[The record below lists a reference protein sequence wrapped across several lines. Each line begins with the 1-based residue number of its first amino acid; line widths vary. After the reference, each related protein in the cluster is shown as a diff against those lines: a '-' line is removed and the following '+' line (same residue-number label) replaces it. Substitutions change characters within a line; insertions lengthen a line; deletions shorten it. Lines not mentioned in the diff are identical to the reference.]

1 MTNPRTDHPFVHR
14 ILDCGLEMAVLP
26 LPGRPVVAM
35 EIRLFAGFACE
46 DPKYLGVTHVLN
58 EAISKGTAHYD
69 GRGLND
75 AFDEI
80 GATHVSQA
88 GRETFAFSGLCL
100 PEYLPRSIALHAEL
114 IRRPTFPED
123 ACSVAVELARQQL
136 LALDDD
142 PDELTKKLLYRQ
154 TYGQPLGRHVLGEPD
169 TLARLNRDAIVEHWR
184 SHFSAGRMYV
194 AVAGGVDPDALADQ
208 FEKEFE
214 GFHTGEQ
221 NPGPER
227 ERPCWNL
234 NFAPVR
240 RHYSKELEQEQIAI
254 CFPGSAVTDPDF
266 YSGQVLIGVLSGGM
280 SGRLFTEVRE
290 KQGLVYWVGA
300 WSDHPRGAGFVHLG
314 ASSTPQNAEK
324 TYNTLLREIDRL
336 ADDLTQQ
343 ELERAQAGI
352 VTRALTRGEVTRSK
366 AAELCND
373 LFHHGRP
380 LLTEEKLSRIQAV
393 TLNDLRRYLE
403 EHPRDRVGAVT
414 LGPREIEFTNDG

>member
-1 MTNPRTDHPFVHR
+1 MNTPRTNQQFVHR
-14 ILDCGLEMAVLP
+14 YLDCGVELAVLP
-26 LPGRPVVAM
+26 MPGRPVAAM
-35 EIRLFAGFACE
+35 EIRLFAGYACE
-46 DPKYLGVTHVLN
+46 KPEHLGVAHVLN

-88 GRETFAFSGLCL
+88 GRETFAFSCLCL
-100 PEYLPRSIALHAEL
+100 PEFLPRAIELHAEQ
-114 IRRPTFPED
+114 IRRPTFPGD

-142 PDELTKKLLYRQ
+142 PDELTKKMLYRQ
-154 TYGQPLGRHVLGEPD
+154 TYGQPLGRHALGEPD

-184 SHFSAGRMYV
+184 DHFSAGRMYV
-194 AVAGGVDPDALADQ
+194 ALAGAVDPDALADQ
-208 FEKEFE
+208 LEKEFE
-214 GFHTGEQ
+214 GFHAGDS
-221 NPGPER
+221 NPGAER

-254 CFPGSAVTDPDF
+254 CFPGSAVTDDDF
-266 YSGQVLIGVLSGGM
+266 YAGQVLIGVLSGGM

-300 WSDHPRGAGFVHLG
+300 WSDHPRGAGFIHLG

-324 TYNTLLREIDRL
+324 TCGTLLREIDRL
-336 ADDLTQQ
+336 ADDLTRP
-343 ELERAQAGI
+343 EIERAQAGI

-373 LFHHGRP
+373 LFHHGQP
-380 LLTEEKLSRIQAV
+380 IATEEKLARIQAV
-393 TLNDLRRYLE
+393 TLDDLCRYLE
-403 EHPRDRVGAVT
+403 EHPRVRISAVT
-414 LGPREIEFTNDG
+414 LGPRQIEFTSSG

>member
-1 MTNPRTDHPFVHR
+1 MSNIQTKQPFAHR
-14 ILDCGLEMAVLP
+14 NLDCGLELAVLP
-26 LPGRPVVAM
+26 LPGRPVAAM
-35 EIRLFAGFACE
+35 EIRLFAGYACE
-46 DPKYLGVTHVLN
+46 SPEHLGVTHVLN

-88 GRETFAFSGLCL
+88 GRETFAFSCLCL
-100 PEYLPRSIALHAEL
+100 PEFLPRASELHAEL

-136 LALDDD
+136 LALNDD
-142 PDELTKKLLYRQ
+142 PDELTKKLLHQQ
-154 TYGQPLGRHVLGEPD
+154 TYGQPLGRHALGEPD
-169 TLARLNRDAIVEHWR
+169 TLARLNREAIVEHWR
-184 SHFSAGRMYV
+184 RHFSAGRMYV
-194 AVAGGVDPDALADQ
+194 AIAGGVDPGTLADQ
-208 FEKEFE
+208 LEKEFE
-214 GFHTGEQ
+214 GFHAREK
-221 NPGPER
+221 NPGPKR
-227 ERPCWNL
+227 ERPCWPL

-240 RHYSKELEQEQIAI
+240 RHYPKELEQEQIAI
-254 CFPGSAVTDPDF
+254 CFPGSAVADDDF
-266 YSGQVLIGVLSGGM
+266 YAGQVLIGVLSGGM

-324 TYNTLLREIDRL
+324 TCNTLLREIDRL

-373 LFHHGRP
+373 LFHHGWP
-380 LLTEEKLSRIQAV
+380 IATEEKLARIQAV

-403 EHPRDRVGAVT
+403 EHSRDRISAVT
-414 LGPREIEFTNDG
+414 LGPREIDFTSGG